1 MEENT
6 NSQKNIENETILI
19 NQLLNEILLLD
30 KWYIIDLYID
40 KYISCVDD
48 RESYKIWIRQV
59 RKNKKGPLYIKIKEF
74 FKMREG
80 RYQSKYL
87 STSIILTN

>member
-1 MEENT
+1 MIYINYKMEANT

-19 NQLLNEILLLD
+19 NQLFNEILLLD

-48 RESYKIWIRQV
+48 RESYKNWIR
-59 RKNKKGPLYIKIKEF
+59 LY
-74 FKMREG
+74 
-80 RYQSKYL
+80 
-87 STSIILTN
+87 